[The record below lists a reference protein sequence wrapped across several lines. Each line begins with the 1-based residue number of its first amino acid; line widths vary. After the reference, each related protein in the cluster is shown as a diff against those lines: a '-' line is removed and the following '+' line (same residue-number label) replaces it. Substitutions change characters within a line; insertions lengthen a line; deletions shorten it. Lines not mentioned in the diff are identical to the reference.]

1 MVSVSGLPLLG
12 DASLAGLAASGQLP
26 VQTVVNCSANLN
38 LQSQHVEVLNI
49 PALDEESYP
58 LLTRHLPL
66 FTKFL
71 TARFREGKAVL
82 VNCQAGV
89 NRSVALVVGFLV
101 EAFGLPLLDA
111 VFYVRRRRGK
121 PILLNEGFQQQ
132 LIQLARRSQLC
143 PLSQTVKLRTAI
155 QDGPLA
161 LSDLS
166 TEFAESSYSCL
177 LSTDHPDDSVEGT
190 DGSYFD
196 IYCGRLNGL
205 CL

>member
-1 MVSVSGLPLLG
+1 MPDSQRWSAKLGTTIFNLVHATTDFKQEYCMQGMNVYPTEVLPGSLYIG

-121 PILLNEGFQQQ
+121 PIL
-132 LIQLARRSQLC
+132 
-143 PLSQTVKLRTAI
+143 
-155 QDGPLA
+155 
-161 LSDLS
+161 
-166 TEFAESSYSCL
+166 
-177 LSTDHPDDSVEGT
+177 
-190 DGSYFD
+190 
-196 IYCGRLNGL
+196 
-205 CL
+205 